1 VESEENALSQY
12 LTRCLHKIAHIPKC
26 EKLKKIMRNS
36 VVLFAANGCSYT
48 ASSFPSPLFFNNTRP
63 YSTRTIEI

>member
-36 VVLFAANGCSYT
+36 VVLFCCKWLHLYRFQLP
-48 ASSFPSPLFFNNTRP
+48 FPFVL
-63 YSTRTIEI
+63 